1 MKVNKSLLA
10 VLSMFLIL
18 LVFVSSAS
26 AADTNKTDVLSV
38 DESVNLENNLLS
50 VDNNIKSND
59 TLKVSSDEIL
69 TAGDSWYVDDD
80 DGDDDNS
87 GKGPEDAFESL
98 ERAIDAANDGD
109 AIYIASGEY
118 TGDKNIKLNI
128 EKNLNFIKYGG
139 GEAIF
144 DADGDSRIWNIKAQ
158 SVNITGLTFKNG
170 KSKNG
175 GAIHFNEKALNCN
188 INAIFNE
195 NEAEYG
201 GAIYFDGHINGNI
214 SGTFTGNKAEYG
226 GAIYFDG
233 HINGN
238 ISGTFTGNKAEHEGG
253 AIYIKMDGFYGNIN
267 ATFTDNKAGSDG
279 GAIYFDGLI
288 DSNITMVG
296 DIYSTFIGNKADYG
310 GAIYM
315 ADCVCANIS
324 GTFTAN
330 EAMKT
335 AGAIYIKMD
344 GFYGNINGTF
354 TGNKAEYGG
363 AIYFD
368 HSIDGNI
375 NSTFIGNEAD
385 YGGAI
390 YIFISLYG
398 NISGTFNL
406 NKANYEGGAIYMPY
420 LYGNI
425 NATFTNNKA
434 TNEGGAIY
442 NRGDYLYGNISGT
455 FSDNEANYGGAIY
468 IEVIGFYGNVNGTF
482 TDNVADYGGAIGICT
497 DESITGNLTGTFINN
512 TANDGGAIHI
522 NGTVSGNLNGI
533 FINNTANSSGGAIYI
548 GNSGSDLIVIQE
560 SIFINNNNTI
570 YVNQG
575 NNVTAVNCWFGN
587 NATNYNIKPTNIGSA
602 TINDWLFLN
611 ATANPTELD
620 VNETSTITFKLDS
633 YNDTSKNVNPY
644 DASKMNVQLDLY
656 QTLGEL
662 NQTTTLIGKEVLYTA
677 KNIGNSSVTGKF
689 ETASYTID
697 LKNTE
702 LKDTEIIIK
711 KDTISLNIG
720 ENATAEASV
729 EPKDGGTLI
738 YKSNDPNIAT
748 VDENG
753 KITAKNNGTTT
764 ITVSLNPNP
773 GYKEAQPKNITVT
786 VILPEVVINAENVTK
801 YYKGPERFVV
811 NITDYKGNPLA
822 NKTVNITING
832 ITYTRL
838 TDENGTASIP
848 LGLHSGQ
855 YNVTTKVGSITA
867 NSTVSILTTVEGSD
881 VVKMYKNATQYYA
894 TFKDSEGKYLADGTE
909 VKFNINGVEYT
920 RKITGGKGQAG
931 LNINLPQGE
940 YIITAINPVNG
951 EMQANNITVL
961 PTVVDNKDIIK
972 YYRNGT
978 QYSVKVLGSDGK
990 AVGAG
995 ENVTFN
1001 VNGVFYTRQTNASGI
1016 ATLTINLPPS
1026 NYVITAD
1033 YKGCRVANNITVL
1046 PVLNATD
1053 LKMKYKDGS
1062 KFKANLVDGEGK
1074 PYADETIQ
1082 FNVNGVLYNKVTDS
1096 TGQAA
1101 LNIRLPPGEYI
1112 ITSSFNGCN
1121 IANKITITG

>member
-1 MKVNKSLLA
+1 MRECLILQNPNSDDDVLGFNIDKFDFPSTITVGEQFPIYYQLSGPDNTFS
-10 VLSMFLIL
+10 LSMEFEDGTNKDWSANPPTGTLFYTYNGQTIGSSEVSFQFMDEDPTSPVQIL
-18 LVFVSSAS
+18 SRPVTIIAPVTDTWYVNAS
-26 AADTNKTDVLSV
+26 ANPGGDGSEAKPFN
-38 DESVNLENNLLS
+38 
-50 VDNNIKSND
+50 
-59 TLKVSSDEIL
+59 TLNEAL
-69 TAGDSWYVDDD
+69 TAAENG
-80 DGDDDNS
+80 NT
-87 GKGPEDAFESL
+87 
-98 ERAIDAANDGD
+98 IM
-109 AIYIASGEY
+109 IASGEY
-118 TGDKNIKLNI
+118 KGPDNTNLTIS
-128 EKNLNFIKYGG
+128 KNLNFIKYGDG
-139 GEAIF
+139 DAIF
-144 DADGDSRIWNIKAQ
+144 DAEGLSRIWEVTATSIN
-158 SVNITGLTFKNG
+158 VTGLTFKNG
-170 KSKNG
+170 KSYG
-175 GAIHFNEKALNCN
+175 DSYNEKS
-188 INAIFNE
+188 
-195 NEAEYG
+195 G
-201 GAIYFDGHINGNI
+201 GAIYFTNGVSGNINGTFINNTATEVGGTIYIDGDVSGNI
-214 SGTFTGNKAEYG
+214 SGTFINNTAAYG
-226 GAIYFDG
+226 GAI
-233 HINGN
+233 HIYEGVSGN
-238 ISGTFTGNKAEHEGG
+238 IKGIFINNTAQIGG
-253 AIYIKMDGFYGNIN
+253 AINIGGSVSGNIKGIFIN
-267 ATFTDNKAGSDG
+267 NTVNRFG
-279 GAIYFDGLI
+279 GAI
-288 DSNITMVG
+288 NIADDVSGNLTGIFINNTVNQYCG
-296 DIYSTFIGNKADYG
+296 AIHIGEDVSGNLNGTFINNTAQVG
-310 GAIYM
+310 GAI
-315 ADCVCANIS
+315 C
-324 GTFTAN
+324 
-330 EAMKT
+330 
-335 AGAIYIKMD
+335 
-344 GFYGNINGTF
+344 
-354 TGNKAEYGG
+354 
-363 AIYFD
+363 
-368 HSIDGNI
+368 
-375 NSTFIGNEAD
+375 
-385 YGGAI
+385 
-390 YIFISLYG
+390 
-398 NISGTFNL
+398 
-406 NKANYEGGAIYMPY
+406 
-420 LYGNI
+420 
-425 NATFTNNKA
+425 
-434 TNEGGAIY
+434 
-442 NRGDYLYGNISGT
+442 
-455 FSDNEANYGGAIY
+455 
-468 IEVIGFYGNVNGTF
+468 IE
-482 TDNVADYGGAIGICT
+482 
-497 DESITGNLTGTFINN
+497 ESVSGNLTGTFINN
-512 TANDGGAIHI
+512 TARMAGGAIFINEDVSGNLNGTFINNTVLNSGDIHIGGGAIHI
-522 NGTVSGNLNGI
+522 YENGVSGNLSGI
-533 FINNTANSSGGAIYI
+533 FINNTASNGGAIYI
-548 GNSGSDLIVIQE
+548 FDSGSDLIVIQD

-570 YVNQG
+570 CVNQG
-575 NNVTAVNCWFGN
+575 NNVTTVNCWFGN
-587 NATNYNIKPTNIGSA
+587 NATNYNIKPTNIGNT

-620 VNETSTITFKLDS
+620 VNETSIITFKLDS

-662 NQTTTLIGKEVLYTA
+662 NQTTALIGEEVLYTA
-677 KNIGNSSVTGKF
+677 KNIGNGSVTGKF
-689 ETASYTID
+689 ETVSYTID

-711 KDTISLNIG
+711 KDSISLNIG

-773 GYKEAQPKNITVT
+773 EYKKAQPKNISVT

-855 YNVTTKVGSITA
+855 YNVTTKVENITA

-894 TFKDSEGKYLADGTE
+894 TFKDSEGKYLADGTD

-940 YIITAINPVNG
+940 YIITAINPING

-1016 ATLTINLPPS
+1016 STLTINLPPS

-1074 PYADETIQ
+1074 PYAGETIQ

-1101 LNIRLPPGEYI
+1101 LNINLPSGEYI
-1112 ITSSFNGCN
+1112 ITSSYNGSS
-1121 IANKITITG
+1121 IANKITIS